1 MNEILNAFGQ
11 YLRGEKDASSAT
23 VRAYLNDL
31 KKFFRWYHETTGEA
45 PKLDAVGQLDVA
57 EFKRYML
64 NRNQKPTTIN
74 RALVS
79 LSVFFDWA
87 VRQGHAAQNP
97 VSGVKPVRE
106 TRSAPRAL
114 GRRELWALM
123 RAVQKSGRER
133 DIAIVTVLIH
143 TGLRVSELCALT
155 IEDVT
160 LRERSGTLVVRSGKG
175 NKRREIPLNATAR
188 KALKEWLDVRGDAPG
203 PLFTSQKGGALSPR
217 AVEHLLAR
225 YAYAARLEGVTPHV
239 LRHTFCKSLID
250 AGESLDR
257 VAVLAGHSNLNTTA
271 RYTRPSNDD
280 LQRAVDRLA
289 WE

>member
-23 VRAYLNDL
+23 VRAYLTDL
-31 KKFFRWYHETTGEA
+31 KKFFRWYYETTGDA
-45 PKLDAVGQLDVA
+45 ARIDAIGPLDIA
-57 EFKRYML
+57 EFKRHML
-64 NRNQKPTTIN
+64 NQNRKPATIN
-74 RALVS
+74 RALAS
-79 LSVFFDWA
+79 LSTFFIWA
-87 VRQGHAAQNP
+87 VQQGHAAQNP
-97 VSGVKPVRE
+97 ASGVKPVPEVRP
-106 TRSAPRAL
+106 APKAL

-133 DIAIVTVLIH
+133 DIAIVTVLVH

-155 IEDVT
+155 TEDVV

-188 KALKEWLDVRGDAPG
+188 NALKEWFAVRGEAPG
-203 PLFTSQKGGALSPR
+203 PLFTSQKDGPLSSR
-217 AVEHLLAR
+217 AVEYLISK
-225 YAYAARLEGVTPHV
+225 YAYEARLDYVTPHT

-271 RYTRPSNDD
+271 RYTKPTEND
-280 LQRAVDRLA
+280 LQKAVERLA

>member
-1 MNEILNAFGQ
+1 MNEILTDFEQ

-23 VRAYLNDL
+23 VRAYLNDM

-97 VSGVKPVRE
+97 AGGVKPVPEVRP
-106 TRSAPRAL
+106 APKAL
-114 GRRELWALM
+114 GRREQLALM
-123 RAVQKSGRER
+123 RAVQKGGRLR
-133 DIAIVTVLIH
+133 DIALVTLLLH
-143 TGLRVSELCALT
+143 TGLRVSEVCALT
-155 IEDVT
+155 LEDVT
-160 LRERSGTLVVRSGKG
+160 LRERSGVLIVRFGKG
-175 NKRREIPLNATAR
+175 SKRREIPLNATAR
-188 KALKEWLDVRGDAPG
+188 KALKEWLDIRGEAPG
-203 PLFTSQKGGALSPR
+203 PLFTSQKNGPLSPR
-217 AVEHLLAR
+217 AVEYLISR
-225 YAYAARLEGVTPHV
+225 YAYEARLEHVTPHT
-239 LRHTFCKSLID
+239 LRHTFCKSLVD
-250 AGESLDR
+250 TGESLDR

-271 RYTRPSNDD
+271 RYTQPTEND
-280 LQRAVDRLA
+280 LQKAVERLA